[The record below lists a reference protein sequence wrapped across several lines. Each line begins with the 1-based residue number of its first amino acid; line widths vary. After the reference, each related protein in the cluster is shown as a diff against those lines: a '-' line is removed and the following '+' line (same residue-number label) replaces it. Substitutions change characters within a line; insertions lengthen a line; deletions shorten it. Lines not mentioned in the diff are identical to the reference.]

1 MPTPSPRR
9 RRPRFARSV
18 KVTSVGI
25 RYLLLCLAVGLAAV
39 NTGNNLLYLLFA
51 MMLSLILVSGVL
63 SERALRRL
71 TVTRTLPPRLFA
83 GTPIPCR
90 VTVANARRWMPSFSL
105 RLRERADAG
114 RVTAPA
120 RRG

>member
-9 RRPRFARSV
+9 RQPRFARSV

-51 MMLSLILVSGVL
+51 MMLSLILVSGIL
-63 SERALRRL
+63 SERTLRSLSALCRL
-71 TVTRTLPPRLFA
+71 TDCLSDHTDQYQTVHA
-83 GTPIPCR
+83 G
-90 VTVANARRWMPSFSL
+90 VL
-105 RLRERADAG
+105 
-114 RVTAPA
+114 PA
-120 RRG
+120 RPRTHRLDP

>member
-1 MPTPSPRR
+1 M
-9 RRPRFARSV
+9 
-18 KVTSVGI
+18 KVTPVGV
-25 RYLLLCLAVGLAAV
+25 RYLLLSLAVGLAAV

-71 TVTRTLPPRLFA
+71 TATRTLPPRLFA

-114 RVTAPA
+114 RVTAPETRCPRLEIGRA
-120 RRG
+120 QH